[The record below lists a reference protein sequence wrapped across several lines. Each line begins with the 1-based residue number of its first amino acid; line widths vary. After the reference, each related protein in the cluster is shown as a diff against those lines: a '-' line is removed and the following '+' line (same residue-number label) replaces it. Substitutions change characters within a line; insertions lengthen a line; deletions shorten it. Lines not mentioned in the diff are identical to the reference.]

1 MISDNEKFNM
11 QVKPNSAF
19 LNELKSKLPEF
30 FDREGNFDLDKFK
43 GQLREHNINELSD
56 GYQLNFIGKDYA
68 RRQAGE
74 MPSTV
79 IVPDEEQNNGEGKDS
94 KNLFFTGDNLEVL
107 RHLQNNYAGKIDVI
121 YIDPPYNTG
130 SDDFTYPDK
139 FEYSDEKVKEMFGI
153 DDGQVER
160 LKSIQGKSSHS
171 AWMAFM
177 YPRLVLAKKL
187 LSEKGIIFIS
197 IDDNE
202 QANIKLLMDE
212 IMGEINFE
220 TQLVVE
226 MSKTQGMKV
235 AAAQKGKLVKNKEFV
250 LIYAKNH
257 ESKQQ
262 RVPLYVHNP
271 KYDKHYSYYLDDN
284 GNLMNLI
291 DFLSHSKKISSEIEK
306 FKKIKNFSL
315 DNLGF
320 YMENSKLIKEYI
332 LKNANRIFMDNNAS
346 INIPN
351 EVKEKIL
358 LAKGTRPYRY
368 RSKKGEKEYLLIAV
382 GSGTIRQLLPL
393 SDTYHQ
399 SDDFY
404 SSYGRSVIRG
414 DWWSDFNLD
423 MMNIS
428 KEDQTEFKNGKKPVR
443 LIKQLIKWSGIEN
456 GIIMDFFAGS
466 ATTASAVLNTNIEL
480 ELNNKFIMVQLPEK
494 TYTVNSDGK
503 EVPTKG
509 GKTAYEAGFRSI
521 DEISRERIRRAAAKI
536 KADNDLT
543 LSKDF
548 DGSFK
553 HYRVVNPTKQT
564 LEDIE
569 DFDPDNTTLFTDMV
583 DSFSSKGLDVA
594 GDATGEQTI
603 LTTWLAKD
611 GYSFDAN
618 IKKIDFDS
626 YEASLV
632 EDSRLYIINNGW
644 SSVNTKSLLNKIGTH
659 QIIVQTIVL
668 FGYSFNIADLREL
681 EIGLKQLDNNI
692 NLLKRY

>member
-1 MISDNEKFNM
+1 M

-43 GQLREHNINELSD
+43 GQLKEHNINELSD

-107 RHLQNNYAGKIDVI
+107 RHLQNNYANKIDVI

-130 SDDFTYPDK
+130 NDDFVYPDN
-139 FEYSDEKVKEMFGI
+139 FEYSDEKLKEMFGM
-153 DDGQVER
+153 DDEQVER

-171 AWMAFM
+171 SWLAFM
-177 YPRLVLAKKL
+177 YPRLFLAKQL
-187 LSEKGIIFIS
+187 LSTEGIIFIS
-197 IDDNE
+197 IDENEYSNLVEIMNELIGEQNYRNTFLVRRRVKSLNLQFADNGLKTFNVGAE
-202 QANIKLLMDE
+202 YILSYAKGEKFSFEPLRVKKNFIPEKGKWNVFWSGADRPSMRYSILGFTPKTGQWRWQKSLAYDAVSNYEEYLQKFSDKMTIDEYWEKTGKKLRFIRRIDNGVGKNGGVQYYVGPKDTSLRTSSWMDLEVSQISKEYDLPFTNPKNIKLVQE
-212 IMGEINFE
+212 
-220 TQLVVE
+220 
-226 MSKTQGMKV
+226 
-235 AAAQKGKLVKNKEFV
+235 
-250 LIYAKNH
+250 
-257 ESKQQ
+257 
-262 RVPLYVHNP
+262 
-271 KYDKHYSYYLDDN
+271 
-284 GNLMNLI
+284 
-291 DFLSHSKKISSEIEK
+291 
-306 FKKIKNFSL
+306 
-315 DNLGF
+315 
-320 YMENSKLIKEYI
+320 I
-332 LKNANRIFMDNNAS
+332 LKTISN
-346 INIPN
+346 
-351 EVKEKIL
+351 
-358 LAKGTRPYRY
+358 
-368 RSKKGEKEYLLIAV
+368 KKAIVL
-382 GSGTIRQLLPL
+382 
-393 SDTYHQ
+393 
-399 SDDFY
+399 
-404 SSYGRSVIRG
+404 
-414 DWWSDFNLD
+414 
-423 MMNIS
+423 
-428 KEDQTEFKNGKKPVR
+428 
-443 LIKQLIKWSGIEN
+443 
-456 GIIMDFFAGS
+456 DFFAGS
-466 ATTASAVLNTNIEL
+466 STTADAVMQLNAEDGGNR
-480 ELNNKFIMVQLPEK
+480 KFIMVQLPEK

-509 GKTAYEAGFRSI
+509 GKAAYEAGFKSI

-543 LSKDF
+543 LPENF

-583 DSFSSKGLDVA
+583 DSFSSRGLDVA
-594 GDATGEQTI
+594 GNATGEQTI
-603 LTTWLAKD
+603 LTTWLSKD
-611 GYSFDAN
+611 GYPFNAD
-618 IKKIDFDS
+618 IKKIDFAG

-644 SSVNTKSLLNKIGTH
+644 SSKNTEALLNKIGTH
-659 QIIVQTIVL
+659 QITVQTIVL